1 MTIHISARLAWH
13 DSGWNGKICKNPKA
27 NTYCVGPYS
36 FPGDMISTQ
45 RKVTVEEEHAGAEIG
60 NLDYIPPC
68 IWSCNAFGE
77 KNLQTFN
84 PPPSWFND
92 GTKIKEWPLPPYTIC
107 TWPYEEMYKDEV
119 RNIPQRAGATRY
131 DATARRESAIDY
143 FSQLTPEKSLS
154 FCYVNYSNPF
164 SENDEHRYAI
174 VGVSRIKSVGS
185 EITWDK
191 QSKKMEERYG
201 PNVWA
206 RNITF
211 DYPDQGLRIPY
222 QQYLDDPG
230 VLDRILFIPEN
241 SRNFK
246 YATRHISDDGALG
259 LIEQLS
265 EIVGVL
271 QEIDDTS
278 ENWEIRQS
286 WLASI
291 MAELWSNR
299 GLYPGILRI
308 WDYLKFK
315 EAIPYTMEQ
324 TPQQNEDQL
333 KDSLFSFLNA
343 DIDTLP
349 GLVIPGSRL
358 KKLRKKWKY
367 LEKTQQELLQ
377 DVLPRFD
384 LTTRQIEKIIEKPEN
399 ASIYAEQSE
408 IIESPYILSE
418 EYVGEGS
425 DDQITFSQIDH
436 GMLPSPDLGEGPDM
450 EPDDWQRLR
459 ALCIEQLKR
468 VSQHTFMSAEQIL
481 FGLNNKLS
489 FMPDW
494 KRTQFT
500 LKHLEVEK
508 DDLSHAL
515 TYRLENDKLFLYRKA
530 IFEDERLI
538 ENTLRQMAAQ
548 NDIILKSPV
557 TENHWKNYLKKSES
571 ELAKEHP
578 AEYEKAISNQVE
590 VCAKI
595 FRRPLSILCGAAG
608 TGKTTIV
615 EAIIKA
621 IVKAHGASSSFQLLA
636 PTGKAADRL
645 RERTGKVA
653 STIHSFLAK
662 RGWLNDNFT
671 FRRAGGQSEENVTTY
686 IIDESSM
693 IDLSMLATFFRSVN
707 WNAVQRLIFVGDPNQ
722 LPPIGTGKIF
732 SDLLDWLNV
741 ELPEHVGELT
751 TNIRQIHNRITGK
764 GTGILDLADI
774 YLHRRLADEKSADLD
789 VQEEEILSK
798 IQEGGDVS
806 GDLRVLFWDNPEI
819 LEKTLI
825 DTIISDMEQD
835 TGQSIDPKRPDML
848 WDTYFSIFEGEAQPE
863 RSQVISPYRGELY
876 GIEHLNKT
884 LQNTKNAW
892 MTDNKGSLGGIT
904 FRDKVIQVCNRPHSN
919 PIKAYNLS
927 TKKNEGVEV
936 FNGEI
941 GYTKVHGF
949 DHKKWK
955 WSGFHLSQF
964 QVVFSRKQHLW
975 VAYNSESQV
984 EENLEL
990 AYAISVHKS
999 QGSEFQRVYFVLPKH
1014 KRGLLSREL
1023 FYTGLTRA
1031 QSHCTLL
1038 IEEDMAPIYSLRRRE
1053 NSHLIKINSSLFNFT
1068 PVPEEFQN
1076 MFEWYEE
1083 GKIHRTLA
1091 DYMVRSKSEV
1101 IIANMLFDRDIP
1113 FQYEMPLQAPDGTTV
1128 LPDFTTNWHGENWYW
1143 EHEGMLHNED
1153 YRRRQEEKHA
1163 WYKKH
1168 GFADRLI
1175 VTKEG
1180 TGFDSQ
1186 AVQKVIK
1193 DRFGI

>member
-1 MTIHISARLAWH
+1 MTTHISARLAWH

-36 FPGDMISTQ
+36 FPGDMISL
-45 RKVTVEEEHAGAEIG
+45 RRNIEAEEEHAGAAI
-60 NLDYIPPC
+60 NDLDHIPPC

-77 KNLQTFN
+77 KELVTYN
-84 PPPSWFND
+84 PPPSWFRD
-92 GTKIKEWPLPPYTIC
+92 GTKVKQWPLPPYTIC
-107 TWPYEEMYKDEV
+107 TWPYEEMYNDEV
-119 RNIPQRAGATRY
+119 RNISKREGMTKYNAV
-131 DATARRESAIDY
+131 ARREGALDY
-143 FSQLTPEKSLS
+143 FAPLSEGKSLI
-154 FCYVNYSNPF
+154 FYYTNYSNPF
-164 SENDEHRYAI
+164 SENDEHKYALI
-174 VGVSRIKSVGS
+174 GVGRIKKVGQ
-185 EITWDK
+185 EVTWDN
-191 QSKKMEERYG
+191 QSKEMEEKYG

-206 RNITF
+206 RNITS

-222 QQYLDDPG
+222 EKYLDRPDII
-230 VLDRILFIPEN
+230 DRILLTPEN
-241 SRNFK
+241 PRHFK

-259 LIEQLS
+259 IIERLS
-265 EIVGVL
+265 EIVGAL
-271 QEIDDTS
+271 QEIDDTT
-278 ENWEIRQS
+278 ENWGIRQS

-291 MAELWSNR
+291 MAELWSDR

-308 WDYLKFK
+308 WDYLKFN

-324 TPQQNEDQL
+324 TSQKNEEQI
-333 KDSLFSFLNA
+333 KDNLFSFLNG
-343 DIDTLP
+343 DKDTVA
-349 GLVIPGSRL
+349 GLSVYDKRI
-358 KKLRKKWKY
+358 KQIRKRWKY

-377 DVLPRFD
+377 DVFPRFD
-384 LTTRQIEKIIEKPEN
+384 LTTRQIEKIIEKPESV
-399 ASIYAEQSE
+399 SIYANHSE

-418 EYVGEGS
+418 EYVGENA

-436 GMLPSPDLGEGPDM
+436 GMLPSPDLGEGTDI

-459 ALCIEQLKR
+459 ALCVEQLKR
-468 VSQHTFMSAEQIL
+468 ASQHTFMSADQIL
-481 FGLNNKLS
+481 FGLNHKLS

-508 DDLSHAL
+508 EDLSNAL
-515 TYRLENDKLFLYRKA
+515 TYRLENDKLYLYRKA

-538 ENTLRQMAAQ
+538 EDTLRQMAAQ
-548 NDIILKSPV
+548 RDITLRFPV
-557 TENHWKNYLKKSES
+557 TENHWKNYLKRPDS

-578 AEYEKAISNQVE
+578 AEYDEAISKQVE
-590 VCAKI
+590 VCSQI

-621 IVKAHGASSSFQLLA
+621 IEKAHGAESSFQLLA

-645 RERTGKVA
+645 RERTGKEA

-662 RGWLNDNFT
+662 RGWLNDNFS
-671 FRRAGGQSEENVTTY
+671 FRRSDGQREDNITTF

-693 IDLSMLATFFRSVN
+693 IDLPMLATLFRAVN
-707 WNAVQRLIFVGDPNQ
+707 WNAVQRLLFVGDPNQ
-722 LPPIGTGKIF
+722 LPPIGTGKVF
-732 SDLLDWLNV
+732 SDLLDWLKL

-764 GTGILDLADI
+764 GTGILDLANI

-789 VQEEEILSK
+789 AQEEEILSK

-806 GDLRVLFWDNPEI
+806 GDLRVLFWDNPET
-819 LEKTLI
+819 LEKVLI

-835 TGQSIDPKRPDML
+835 TGMSIDPKRPDML
-848 WDTYFSIFEGEAQPE
+848 WDNYLKIFDSEGQPE

-876 GIEHLNKT
+876 GIEHLNNV
-884 LQNTKNAW
+884 LQNQKNAW
-892 MTDNKGSLGGIT
+892 MLENKGSIGGIT
-904 FRDKVIQVCNRPHSN
+904 YRDKVIQVCNRPHSN
-919 PIKAYNLS
+919 PIKAFNIES
-927 TKKNEGVEV
+927 RKNEDIEV

-941 GYTKVHGF
+941 GYSKVHGW
-949 DHKKWK
+949 DHKKWT
-955 WSGFHLSQF
+955 WPQFRLGRF
-964 QVVFSRKQHLW
+964 QVVFSRNQNLW
-975 VAYNSESQV
+975 VSYFSETDV

-1038 IEEDMAPIYSLRRRE
+1038 IEEDMSPIYSLRRRE
-1053 NSHLIKINSSLFNFT
+1053 NSHLIRINSSLFNFT

-1113 FQYEMPLQAPDGTTV
+1113 FQYEMPLQAPDGTTL
-1128 LPDFTTNWHGENWYW
+1128 LPDFTIKWRGESWYW
-1143 EHEGMLHNED
+1143 EHEGMLHLED
-1153 YRRRQEEKHA
+1153 YRKRQEEKHG

-1168 GFADRLI
+1168 GFTERLI
-1175 VTKEG
+1175 ITKEG

-1193 DRFGI
+1193 EMFGI

>member
-1 MTIHISARLAWH
+1 MTTHISTRIAWH
-13 DSGWNGKICKNPKA
+13 DSGWNGRICKNPKA
-27 NTYCVGPYS
+27 NTYCVGQYS
-36 FPGDMISTQ
+36 FPGDMISERRQ
-45 RKVTVEEEHAGAEIG
+45 IEVEEDHAGEAIDD
-60 NLDYIPPC
+60 LDFIPPC

-77 KNLQTFN
+77 KELVTYNQ
-84 PPPSWFND
+84 PPSWFRD
-92 GTKIKEWPLPPYTIC
+92 GTKVKKWPLPPYTIC
-107 TWPYEEMYKDEV
+107 TWPYEEMYRDEV
-119 RNIPQRAGATRY
+119 RNPQKKGTTKY
-131 DATARRESAIDY
+131 NPTARRESALNY
-143 FSQLTPEKSLS
+143 FAQLTPEKSLS

-164 SENDEHRYAI
+164 SENDERRYAI

-185 EITWDK
+185 EITWDN
-191 QSKKMEERYG
+191 QSVEMEKRYG

-222 QQYLDDPG
+222 QQYLDNPDI
-230 VLDRILFIPEN
+230 LDRILFIPEN

-259 LIEQLS
+259 LIERLS

-271 QEIDDTS
+271 QDIGDTS
-278 ENWEIRQS
+278 ENWEIRQT
-286 WLASI
+286 WLASV

-324 TPQQNEDQL
+324 TAVQGEEKL
-333 KDSLFSFLNA
+333 KESLFLFLSGE
-343 DIDTLP
+343 IDTLQN
-349 GLVIPGSRL
+349 LSFTDKRI
-358 KKLRKKWKY
+358 KALRKKWKY
-367 LEKTQQELLQ
+367 LEKSQQELLQ
-377 DVLPRFD
+377 NNLPRFD
-384 LTTRQIEKIIEKPEN
+384 LTTRQIEKIIEKPES
-399 ASIYAEQSE
+399 ASIYANHSE
-408 IIESPYILSE
+408 IIESLYILSE
-418 EYVGEGS
+418 EYVGENS

-436 GMLPSPDLGEGPDM
+436 GILPSPDLGEGPEM

-468 VSQHTFMSAEQIL
+468 ASQHTFMSAEQIL
-481 FGLNNKLS
+481 FGLNHKLS

-500 LKHLEVEK
+500 LRHLDVEK
-508 DDLSHAL
+508 NDLSRAL
-515 TYRLENDKLFLYRKA
+515 TYRLENDKLYLYRKS

-548 NDIILKSPV
+548 NDITLRFPV
-557 TENHWKNYLKKSES
+557 TENHWKNYLKRPDS

-578 AEYEKAISNQVE
+578 AEYEEAISKQVE
-590 VCAKI
+590 VCSQI

-615 EAIIKA
+615 EAFIQA
-621 IVKAHGASSSFQLLA
+621 IEKAHGAESSFQLSA

-645 RERTGKVA
+645 RERTGKEA
-653 STIHSFLAK
+653 CTIHSFLAK
-662 RGWLNDNFT
+662 RGWLNDNLS
-671 FRRAGGQSEENVTTY
+671 FRRSGGQREDNITTY

-693 IDLSMLATFFRSVN
+693 IDLPMLATFFRAVN

-722 LPPIGTGKIF
+722 LPPIGTGKVF
-732 SDLLDWLNV
+732 ADLLDWLKV

-764 GTGILDLADI
+764 GTGILDLANI
-774 YLHRRLADEKSADLD
+774 YLHRGLADEKSADLD
-789 VQEEEILSK
+789 AQEEEILSK
-798 IQEGGDVS
+798 IQEGGDVA
-806 GDLRVLFWDNPEI
+806 GDLRVLFWDTPEM
-819 LEKTLI
+819 LGKVLI

-835 TGQSIDPKRPDML
+835 TGKPIDPERPDML
-848 WDTYFSIFEGEAQPE
+848 WDTYFSIFDEEGQPE

-884 LQNTKNAW
+884 LQNNKNAW
-892 MTDNKGSLGGIT
+892 MLDNKGSVGGIT

-919 PIKAYNLS
+919 PIKAYNLN
-927 TKKNEGVEV
+927 TKKNEDVEV

-941 GYTKVHGF
+941 GYTKVHGW
-949 DHKKWK
+949 DHKNWR
-955 WSGFHLSQF
+955 WSGFRLGRF

-1053 NSHLIKINSSLFNFT
+1053 NSHLIRINSSLFNFT

-1128 LPDFTTNWHGENWYW
+1128 LPDFTIKWRGESWYW
-1143 EHEGMLHNED
+1143 EHEGMLHLED
-1153 YRRRQEEKHA
+1153 YRKRQEEKHA

-1168 GFADRLI
+1168 GFAGRLI

-1193 DRFGI
+1193 DKFGI